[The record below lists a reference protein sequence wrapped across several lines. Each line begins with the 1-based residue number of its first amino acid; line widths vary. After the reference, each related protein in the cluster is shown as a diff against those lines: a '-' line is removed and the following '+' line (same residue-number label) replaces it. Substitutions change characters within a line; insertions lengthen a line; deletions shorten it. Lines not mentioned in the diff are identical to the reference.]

1 MRCVA
6 GRGSVGRQVLSS
18 TPPRSTSKHPTRK
31 LVLLAAPALLALG
44 LALPASASA
53 ATSATCTKSDNGAS
67 CGPYTDHSVTFNNG
81 FNTYVVDDCWAEPQC
96 TYTINSRNPGDWS
109 VTDPGDE
116 PAGSTSVATY
126 PDVQQLTNDF
136 DSATHTWGTG
146 SDNTPLSGVKTI
158 HSSFKESMPDN
169 SRTIAEF
176 GYDIWT
182 NYPSDVMVWT
192 DNVNRGTGGATKI
205 GAMTYAGQHYT
216 VYVNGTVAAGG
227 EIIFS
232 LDGDNG
238 KHTSGFAHE
247 TSGTVHIL
255 AVLGWLQRYMTAHGY
270 STYAS
275 ELGQVGQIDAGW
287 EICSSGGTSE
297 TFSMSSFTLRATAR
311 S

>member
-1 MRCVA
+1 
-6 GRGSVGRQVLSS
+6 LSS
-18 TPPRSTSKHPTRK
+18 TPPRSTSKHHMRK
-31 LVLLAAPALLALG
+31 LAILAAPALLALG

-53 ATSATCTKSDNGAS
+53 STSTVCTKSGYGAG
-67 CGPYTDHSVTFNNG
+67 CGPYKANSITFSNG
-81 FNTYVVDDCWAEPQC
+81 YDTYVENDCWAEPNC
-96 TYTINSRNPGDWS
+96 TYTISSRNPGDWS

-136 DSATHTWGTG
+136 DPATNTWGNG
-146 SDNTPLSGVKTI
+146 SDNTPLSSVKALLST
-158 HSSFKESMPDN
+158 FKESMPHN
-169 SRTIAEF
+169 SGTIAEF

-182 NYPSDVMVWT
+182 NYPNDVMVWT

-205 GAMTYAGQHYT
+205 GAMSYAGQHFT
-216 VYVNGTVAAGG
+216 VYVNGTVAGGG

-238 KHTSGFAHE
+238 KHRSGFAHE

-255 AVLGWLQRYMTAHGY
+255 ALLSWLQKYETANGY

-275 ELGQVGQIDAGW
+275 DLGQVGQIDAGW

-297 TFSMSSFTLRATAR
+297 TFSVSHYTLRASAR
-311 S
+311 G